1 MQKEMFIV
9 GYYFNPRSGYAFN
22 VFQKAVLKLAR
33 KLWTAEHITK
43 GLDYLGPVKFGPV
56 GEVAGTVSIYKGFHE
71 CRTSLQKTAQR
82 LLAFED
88 LSEAKRFVK
97 NVGDGSIHL
106 NDTIKKIIKTY
117 EEQED

>member
-9 GYYFNPRSGYAFN
+9 GYYFNPRSGYVFN

-56 GEVAGTVSIYKGFHE
+56 GEVAGTVSIYIVAST
-71 CRTSLQKTAQR
+71 R
-82 LLAFED
+82 AFM
-88 LSEAKRFVK
+88 S
-97 NVGDGSIHL
+97 VGPAFRRPPSGSSPSRISARPSASSM
-106 NDTIKKIIKTY
+106 TWAMAASI
-117 EEQED
+117 